1 MGKYITL
8 IEDKD
13 DLTNLQSELS
23 EQIMELQKKYYDHVL
38 NTKIPI
44 RRLRKEKEVII
55 DKINYYKMN
64 ENKIKSITNDITELG
79 KRINKYNINEKKVK
93 FLIPN
98 TKLFIEYKN
107 MYIDDSM
114 MLMC

>member
-23 EQIMELQKKYYDHVL
+23 EQISELQNKYIDHVL
-38 NTKIPI
+38 DIKITT

-64 ENKIKSITNDITELG
+64 ETKIKRITRDITELG

-98 TKLFIEYKN
+98 TELFNEYKN
-107 MYIDDSM
+107 KYVDDSM
-114 MLMC
+114 TLIC

>member
-1 MGKYITL
+1 
-8 IEDKD
+8 
-13 DLTNLQSELS
+13 
-23 EQIMELQKKYYDHVL
+23 
-38 NTKIPI
+38 
-44 RRLRKEKEVII
+44 
-55 DKINYYKMN
+55 MN
-64 ENKIKSITNDITELG
+64 ENKIKSITNDIAELG

-107 MYIDDSM
+107 MYVDDSM